1 MAKEKQYSV
10 TEILDEIIDSYQYS
24 ESEGSLRKKIQE
36 VCEQIP
42 SADEYGR
49 VSNLWETSNGGKK
62 GASHYFTESEKSQ
75 ILHSPVLTDFI
86 RERYNKIETEIGG
99 FTCSDDDR
107 KKCSEPVFNFMCR
120 FWEKVVLKE
129 QAGEANQA
137 NREYFDSPAYLKKA
151 PGIDLSPTPGEIMQ
165 KKIEIMM
172 EALFLRYFTPVDV
185 EKLERDMIL
194 ERMGGGDDNTAE
206 TLKAISRLKDGS
218 NYYEEREDCAGK

>member
-36 VCEQIP
+36 ACEQIP
-42 SADEYGR
+42 SADEHGR
-49 VSNLWETSNGGKK
+49 VSNLWKTSNGGKK
-62 GASHYFTESEKSQ
+62 GSNHYFTESEKSR

-86 RERYNKIETEIGG
+86 RERYNEIEKEIGG
-99 FTCSDDDR
+99 FTGSDDDR

-129 QAGEANQA
+129 QEEEANQA
-137 NREYFDSPAYLKKA
+137 NREYFDSPDYLKKT

-194 ERMGGGDDNTAE
+194 VRLDGGDDITAE

-218 NYYEEREDCAGK
+218 NYYEEREDCAEK